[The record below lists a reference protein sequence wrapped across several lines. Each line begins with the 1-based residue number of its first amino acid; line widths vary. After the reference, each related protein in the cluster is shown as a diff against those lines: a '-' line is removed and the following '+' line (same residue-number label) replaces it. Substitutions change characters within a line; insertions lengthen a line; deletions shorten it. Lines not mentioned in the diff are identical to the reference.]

1 MSIVQ
6 PRQTFVGC
14 LFTINNNLL
23 EAGDVVCENLLALL
37 LAEQRLGQQ
46 PQLHDHVGQPG
57 RDLLLQEGEGVR
69 LVVVPPVLQE
79 PCDRHCSWVVPEIKI
94 TNIFLTD
101 SKYFCVNKT

>member
-23 EAGDVVCENLLALL
+23 EAGDVVCEDLLALL